1 MFIPICIAFLMSL
14 CFCRADEK
22 LNLYDYPDFNM
33 TMKKIGQLH
42 STIGKQGEQIIVIEQ
57 ETIES

>member
-1 MFIPICIAFLMSL
+1 MSL

-33 TMKKIGQLH
+33 TMQKIGELH